1 MKRRNLLLTASVIFA
16 GLSSG
21 VRAQSKAEPTEAS
34 VREAMT
40 AYVRAWNSH
49 DVQAWNTRLTED
61 VWYTEAI
68 DFYQRMKGRSAVNT
82 FFAETVKTSDIQW
95 DVTRVKLM
103 PDGTASAVLK
113 HTTKILPKK
122 AGKYASTFESFPSLT
137 RWRIED
143 GQWKL
148 FYFTSHKGT
157 ALDLMKKDGLE

>member
-1 MKRRNLLLTASVIFA
+1 VILA
-16 GLSSG
+16 GFSSG
-21 VRAQSKAEPTEAS
+21 IRAQSKAEPTEAS
-34 VREAMT
+34 VREAMA

-49 DVQAWNTRLTED
+49 DVQAWNARLTED

-82 FFAETVKTSDIQW
+82 FFAETVKTSDIKW

-103 PDGTASAVLK
+103 PDGTASAAVK
-113 HTTKILPKK
+113 HTALILPKK
-122 AGKYASTFESFPSLT
+122 GGKYASTFESSPSLT

>member
-1 MKRRNLLLTASVIFA
+1 MKRRCVFLGASAFLA

-21 VRAQSKAEPTEAS
+21 IHAQAKAEPTEAS
-34 VREAMT
+34 VREAMA

-82 FFAETVKTSDIQW
+82 FFAETVKTSDLKW

-103 PDGTASAVLK
+103 PDGTASAVVK
-113 HTTKILPKK
+113 HTALILPKK
-122 AGKYASTFESFPSLT
+122 SGKYASTFESFPSFT